1 MLFLPPSRYK
11 IALMLL
17 MGALSLGLGAFY
29 GAAQLQASGI
39 STHMEAADRAVANL
53 NPLTHP
59 GLATTLAQWP
69 ETVRVGAVYPD
80 WGYLWPHSS
89 DAAEDAHW
97 QPFHTTAAEYLHQT
111 YGEPWNAHAERLF
124 CFIAGMACHGAM
136 DDAWHFGRTS
146 FLNQAIHRDLIGWDA
161 GQAEMVVE
169 TLTDLFVQADHRPDY
184 ESEKW
189 WIPADD
195 LLAIHQLAGHNHIKR
210 GGIIRGTT
218 IQRVAFLV
226 ENVAWIFALDLAT
239 EQIPWSRDNYLTWW
253 DGGLINGAE
262 LSATRLEELWDEYQA
277 IASARPNDGNSSAPI
292 HDLHDDHV
300 PTQLWA
306 EAAAR
311 LLQEGA
317 IQVPVTET
325 ANGAVVLGRPVIL
338 DGKALVAEIYKISTG
353 W

>member
-1 MLFLPPSRYK
+1 
-11 IALMLL
+11 
-17 MGALSLGLGAFY
+17 
-29 GAAQLQASGI
+29 
-39 STHMEAADRAVANL
+39 
-53 NPLTHP
+53 
-59 GLATTLAQWP
+59 
-69 ETVRVGAVYPD
+69 
-80 WGYLWPHSS
+80 
-89 DAAEDAHW
+89 
-97 QPFHTTAAEYLHQT
+97 
-111 YGEPWNAHAERLF
+111 
-124 CFIAGMACHGAM
+124 
-136 DDAWHFGRTS
+136 
-146 FLNQAIHRDLIGWDA
+146 
-161 GQAEMVVE
+161 MVVE

-184 ESEKW
+184 ESEPW

-218 IQRVAFLV
+218 IQRVAFLI

-277 IASARPNDGNSSAPI
+277 IASARPNDGNVSAPI

-317 IQVPVTET
+317 IQVPVTEA

-338 DGKALVAEIYKISTG
+338 DGKALAAEIYKISTG